1 MTYSLGG
8 GKEVA
13 TDHSL
18 RFSLKESVWFQKGQE
33 VEELLSISLDPD
45 VEIEELEYE
54 VIVRGQLDLTGEY
67 IARQDDS
74 AFSLRDLSPAKSIDY
89 VETREDGVNELV
101 HSFPLEIS
109 IPRNR
114 VKQVEEL
121 YVSIEE
127 FDYELKE
134 NGCLQL
140 LADVSIS
147 GLCEGERIHN
157 EVQEEE
163 VEREPEITVM
173 NEEEVERAPE
183 IAVVNE
189 EEVEREPEITVVN
202 EDKTQVEVE
211 EVTVHTESDGW
222 EDYAFEPFQLEA
234 RKEQELEE
242 EVEDL
247 KEHEEE
253 EREEAKE
260 TTPQFELFGRKNFK
274 KEKEKELQEEVEAA
288 YSQRDENALYLTKLF
303 TKEPEEE
310 FTKLRMY
317 FVQEGDTIESVA
329 ERYETSVQHLHRLNQ
344 TDEVYLTAG
353 QIIYIPVPRVK
364 TK

>member
-8 GKEVA
+8 GKGVA

-45 VEIEELEYE
+45 VEIEELEHE

-67 IARQDDS
+67 IAKKEETE
-74 AFSLRDLSPAKSIDY
+74 FSTSELSPAKSIDY
-89 VETREDGVNELV
+89 VEEREDGIHELV

-114 VKQVEEL
+114 VKVIEEL

-140 LADVSIS
+140 LADISIY
-147 GLCEGERIHN
+147 GLNDIERELDDVEDIESEHVN
-157 EVQEEE
+157 GKREEE
-163 VEREPEITVM
+163 IETVEEEKELEEPEET
-173 NEEEVERAPE
+173 AE
-183 IAVVNE
+183 I
-189 EEVEREPEITVVN
+189 IL
-202 EDKTQVEVE
+202 QS
-211 EVTVHTESDGW
+211 ESNGW
-222 EDYAFEPFQLEA
+222 EDYAFEPFQLEE
-234 RKEQELEE
+234 RKEQEL
-242 EVEDL
+242 V
-247 KEHEEE
+247 EEE
-253 EREEAKE
+253 ELEEHDVEERDKE
-260 TTPQFELFGRKNFK
+260 ETMPQVELFGRTGFQEKETK
-274 KEKEKELQEEVEAA
+274 KEKEDQEEPV

-303 TKEPEEE
+303 TKEAEEE
-310 FTKLRMY
+310 FTKVRMY

-329 ERYETSVQHLHRLNQ
+329 ERYETSVQHLHRMNR
-344 TDEVYLTAG
+344 TDDIYLTAG
-353 QIIYIPVPRVK
+353 QVIYIPVPK
-364 TK
+364 AKSK

>member
-8 GKEVA
+8 GIEVA

-45 VEIEELEYE
+45 VEIEELDHE

-67 IARQDDS
+67 VARQDDS
-74 AFSLRDLSPAKSIDY
+74 AYSLRELSPAKAIDY
-89 VETREDGVNELV
+89 VETRGDGVNELV

-114 VKQVEEL
+114 VKVIEEL

-140 LADVSIS
+140 LADISIT
-147 GLCEGERIHN
+147 GLCDEERT
-157 EVQEEE
+157 EDEEE
-163 VEREPEITVM
+163 EMVYAELEADSAEEDESRPVLH
-173 NEEEVERAPE
+173 EEVP
-183 IAVVNE
+183 VY
-189 EEVEREPEITVVN
+189 
-202 EDKTQVEVE
+202 K
-211 EVTVHTESDGW
+211 ESDGW
-222 EDYAFEPFQLEA
+222 EDYAFEPFQLEE
-234 RKEQELEE
+234 RKEQEIEEEALEE
-242 EVEDL
+242 
-247 KEHEEE
+247 HELV
-253 EREEAKE
+253 EREEEQEK
-260 TTPQFELFGRKNFK
+260 TPQFELFGRKNFK
-274 KEKEKELQEEVEAA
+274 KEKAKKQEEPEEEA

-329 ERYETSVQHLHRLNQ
+329 ERYETTVQSLYRVNQ
-344 TDEVYLTAG
+344 SEDIYLTTG
-353 QIIYIPVPRVK
+353 QIIYIPVSKATVK
-364 TK
+364 

>member
-45 VEIEELEYE
+45 VEIEELDHE

-67 IARQDDS
+67 VARQDDS
-74 AFSLRDLSPAKSIDY
+74 AYSLRDLSPAKSIDY

-114 VKQVEEL
+114 VKVIEEL

-140 LADVSIS
+140 LADISIT
-147 GLCEGERIHN
+147 GLCDEERI
-157 EVQEEE
+157 EDEEE
-163 VEREPEITVM
+163 
-173 NEEEVERAPE
+173 EEETAYAEL
-183 IAVVNE
+183 
-189 EEVEREPEITVVN
+189 EVDSAQ
-202 EDKTQVEVE
+202 EDENRPTPQVEE
-211 EVTVHTESDGW
+211 PAYKESDEW
-222 EDYAFEPFQLEA
+222 EDYAFEPFQLEE
-234 RKEQELEE
+234 RKEQE
-242 EVEDL
+242 V
-247 KEHEEE
+247 EEE
-253 EREEAKE
+253 EIEEHEFVEREEEKE
-260 TTPQFELFGRKNFK
+260 TTPQFELFGRKDFK
-274 KEKEKELQEEVEAA
+274 KEKAKKQEEQEEET

-303 TKEPEEE
+303 TKEPEE

-329 ERYETSVQHLHRLNQ
+329 ERYETSVQNLYRVNQ
-344 TDEVYLTAG
+344 TEDIYLTTG
-353 QIIYIPVPRVK
+353 QIIYIPVSRAK
-364 TK
+364 AK

>member
-1 MTYSLGG
+1 MT
-8 GKEVA
+8 

-45 VEIEELEYE
+45 VEIEELDHE

-67 IARQDDS
+67 VARQDDS
-74 AFSLRDLSPAKSIDY
+74 AYSLRDLSPAKSIDY

-114 VKQVEEL
+114 VKVIEEL

-140 LADVSIS
+140 LADISIT
-147 GLCEGERIHN
+147 GLCDEERI
-157 EVQEEE
+157 EDEEE
-163 VEREPEITVM
+163 ETAYAELEDDAA
-173 NEEEVERAPE
+173 EEYETRPT
-183 IAVVNE
+183 
-189 EEVEREPEITVVN
+189 P
-202 EDKTQVEVE
+202 QVEE
-211 EVTVHTESDGW
+211 PAYKESDEW
-222 EDYAFEPFQLEA
+222 EDYAFEPFQLEE
-234 RKEQELEE
+234 RKEQEVEE
-242 EVEDL
+242 AEIE
-247 KEHEEE
+247 EHEFV
-253 EREEAKE
+253 EREEEKE
-260 TTPQFELFGRKNFK
+260 TTPQFELFGRKDFK
-274 KEKEKELQEEVEAA
+274 KEKEKKKKQEEQEEEA

-329 ERYETSVQHLHRLNQ
+329 DRYETSVQNLYRVNQ
-344 TDEVYLTAG
+344 TEDIYLTAG
-353 QIIYIPVPRVK
+353 QIIYIPVSRAK
-364 TK
+364 AK

>member
-1 MTYSLGG
+1 M
-8 GKEVA
+8 A

-45 VEIEELEYE
+45 VEIEELDHE

-67 IARQDDS
+67 VARQDDS
-74 AFSLRDLSPAKSIDY
+74 AYSLRDLSPAKSIDY

-114 VKQVEEL
+114 VKVIEEL

-140 LADVSIS
+140 LADISIT
-147 GLCEGERIHN
+147 GLCDEERI
-157 EVQEEE
+157 EDEEE
-163 VEREPEITVM
+163 
-173 NEEEVERAPE
+173 EEETAYAEL
-183 IAVVNE
+183 
-189 EEVEREPEITVVN
+189 EVDSAQ
-202 EDKTQVEVE
+202 EDENRPTPQVEE
-211 EVTVHTESDGW
+211 PAYKESDEW
-222 EDYAFEPFQLEA
+222 EDYAFEPFQLEE
-234 RKEQELEE
+234 RKEQE
-242 EVEDL
+242 V
-247 KEHEEE
+247 EEE
-253 EREEAKE
+253 EIEEHEFVEREEEKE
-260 TTPQFELFGRKNFK
+260 TTPQFELFGRKDFK
-274 KEKEKELQEEVEAA
+274 KEKAKKLEEQEEET

-329 ERYETSVQHLHRLNQ
+329 ERYETSVQNLYRVNQ
-344 TDEVYLTAG
+344 TEDIYLTTG
-353 QIIYIPVPRVK
+353 QIIYIPVSRAK
-364 TK
+364 AK

>member
-45 VEIEELEYE
+45 VEIEELDHE

-67 IARQDDS
+67 VARQDDS
-74 AFSLRDLSPAKSIDY
+74 AYSLRDLSPAKSIDY

-114 VKQVEEL
+114 VKVIEEL

-140 LADVSIS
+140 LADISIT
-147 GLCEGERIHN
+147 GLCDEERI
-157 EVQEEE
+157 EDEEE
-163 VEREPEITVM
+163 
-173 NEEEVERAPE
+173 EEETAYAEL
-183 IAVVNE
+183 
-189 EEVEREPEITVVN
+189 EVDSAQ
-202 EDKTQVEVE
+202 EDENRPTPQVEE
-211 EVTVHTESDGW
+211 PAYKESDEW
-222 EDYAFEPFQLEA
+222 EDYAFEPFQLEE
-234 RKEQELEE
+234 RKEQE
-242 EVEDL
+242 V
-247 KEHEEE
+247 EEE
-253 EREEAKE
+253 EIEEHEFVEREEEKE
-260 TTPQFELFGRKNFK
+260 TTPQFELFGRKDFK
-274 KEKEKELQEEVEAA
+274 KEQAKKQEVQEEET

-329 ERYETSVQHLHRLNQ
+329 ERYETSVQNLYRVNQ
-344 TDEVYLTAG
+344 TEDIYLTTG
-353 QIIYIPVPRVK
+353 QIIYIPVSRAK
-364 TK
+364 AK

>member
-8 GKEVA
+8 GKEVT

-45 VEIEELEYE
+45 VEIEELDHE

-67 IARQDDS
+67 VARQDDS
-74 AFSLRDLSPAKSIDY
+74 VYSLRELSPAKSIDY

-114 VKQVEEL
+114 VKVIEEL

-140 LADVSIS
+140 LADISIT
-147 GLCEGERIHN
+147 GLCDEERI
-157 EVQEEE
+157 EEE
-163 VEREPEITVM
+163 A
-173 NEEEVERAPE
+173 EEE
-183 IAVVNE
+183 E
-189 EEVEREPEITVVN
+189 EETAYAELKDEPAK
-202 EDKTQVEVE
+202 EDENRPAPHVE
-211 EVTVHTESDGW
+211 EPAYKESDEW
-222 EDYAFEPFQLEA
+222 EDYAFEPFQLEE
-234 RKEQELEE
+234 RKEQEQEQELEE
-242 EVEDL
+242 EEVE
-247 KEHEEE
+247 EHEFVERVEE
-253 EREEAKE
+253 QE
-260 TTPQFELFGRKNFK
+260 TTPQFELFGRKDFK
-274 KEKEKELQEEVEAA
+274 KEKVKKQEEQEEA
-288 YSQRDENALYLTKLF
+288 YSQRDENALYLTKIF

-329 ERYETSVQHLHRLNQ
+329 ERYETSVQNLYRVNQ
-344 TDEVYLTAG
+344 TEDIYLTAG
-353 QIIYIPVPRVK
+353 QIIYIPVSRAK
-364 TK
+364 AK

>member
-45 VEIEELEYE
+45 VEIEELDHE

-67 IARQDDS
+67 VARQDDS
-74 AFSLRDLSPAKSIDY
+74 AYSLRDLSPAKSIDY

-114 VKQVEEL
+114 VKVIEEL

-140 LADVSIS
+140 LADISIT
-147 GLCEGERIHN
+147 GLCDEERI
-157 EVQEEE
+157 EDEEE
-163 VEREPEITVM
+163 ETAYAEL
-173 NEEEVERAPE
+173 
-183 IAVVNE
+183 
-189 EEVEREPEITVVN
+189 
-202 EDKTQVEVE
+202 EDDAAQEYETRPTPQVEE
-211 EVTVHTESDGW
+211 PAYKESDEW
-222 EDYAFEPFQLEA
+222 EDYAFEPFQLEE
-234 RKEQELEE
+234 RKEQE
-242 EVEDL
+242 V
-247 KEHEEE
+247 EEE
-253 EREEAKE
+253 EIEEHEFVEREEEKE
-260 TTPQFELFGRKNFK
+260 TTPQFELFGRKDFK
-274 KEKEKELQEEVEAA
+274 KEKDKKKKQEEQEEEA

-329 ERYETSVQHLHRLNQ
+329 DRYETSVQNLYRVNQ
-344 TDEVYLTAG
+344 TEDIYLTVG
-353 QIIYIPVPRVK
+353 QIIYIPVSRAK
-364 TK
+364 AK

>member
-45 VEIEELEYE
+45 VEIEELDHE

-67 IARQDDS
+67 VARQDDS
-74 AFSLRDLSPAKSIDY
+74 AYSLRDLSPAKSIDY

-114 VKQVEEL
+114 VKVIEEL

-140 LADVSIS
+140 LADISIT
-147 GLCEGERIHN
+147 GLCDEERI
-157 EVQEEE
+157 EDEEE
-163 VEREPEITVM
+163 
-173 NEEEVERAPE
+173 EEEKETAYAE
-183 IAVVNE
+183 L
-189 EEVEREPEITVVN
+189 EVDSAQ
-202 EDKTQVEVE
+202 EDENRPTPQVEE
-211 EVTVHTESDGW
+211 PAYKESDEW
-222 EDYAFEPFQLEA
+222 EDYAFEPFQLEE
-234 RKEQELEE
+234 RKEQE
-242 EVEDL
+242 V
-247 KEHEEE
+247 EEE
-253 EREEAKE
+253 EIEEHEFVEREEEKE
-260 TTPQFELFGRKNFK
+260 TTPQFELFGRKDFK
-274 KEKEKELQEEVEAA
+274 KEKAKKQEEQEET

-329 ERYETSVQHLHRLNQ
+329 ERYETSVQNLYRVNQ
-344 TDEVYLTAG
+344 TEDIYLTTG
-353 QIIYIPVPRVK
+353 QIIYIPVSRAK
-364 TK
+364 AK

>member
-18 RFSLKESVWFQKGQE
+18 RFSLKESVWFQKDRKSKNFCQF
-33 VEELLSISLDPD
+33 LLDPD
-45 VEIEELEYE
+45 VEIEELDHE

-67 IARQDDS
+67 VARQDDS
-74 AFSLRDLSPAKSIDY
+74 AYSLRDLSPAKSIDY

-114 VKQVEEL
+114 VKVIEEL

-140 LADVSIS
+140 LADISIT
-147 GLCEGERIHN
+147 GLCDEERI
-157 EVQEEE
+157 EDEEE
-163 VEREPEITVM
+163 EKETAYAEL
-173 NEEEVERAPE
+173 EVDSAQ
-183 IAVVNE
+183 
-189 EEVEREPEITVVN
+189 
-202 EDKTQVEVE
+202 EDENRPTPQVEE
-211 EVTVHTESDGW
+211 PAYKESDEW
-222 EDYAFEPFQLEA
+222 EDYAFEPFQLEE
-234 RKEQELEE
+234 RKEQE
-242 EVEDL
+242 V
-247 KEHEEE
+247 EEE
-253 EREEAKE
+253 EIEEHEFVEREEEKE
-260 TTPQFELFGRKNFK
+260 TTPQFELFGRKDFK
-274 KEKEKELQEEVEAA
+274 KEKRKQEEQEEET

-329 ERYETSVQHLHRLNQ
+329 ERYETSVQNLYRVNQ
-344 TDEVYLTAG
+344 TEDIYLTTG
-353 QIIYIPVPRVK
+353 QIIYIPVSRVK
-364 TK
+364 

>member
-45 VEIEELEYE
+45 VEIEELDHE

-67 IARQDDS
+67 VARQDDS
-74 AFSLRDLSPAKSIDY
+74 AYSLRELSPAKAIDY
-89 VETREDGVNELV
+89 VETRGDGVNELV

-114 VKQVEEL
+114 VKVIEEL

-140 LADVSIS
+140 LADISIT
-147 GLCEGERIHN
+147 GLCDEERT
-157 EVQEEE
+157 EDEEE
-163 VEREPEITVM
+163 ETVHA
-173 NEEEVERAPE
+173 ELEADSAEEDESRPVLHEEVP
-183 IAVVNE
+183 VY
-189 EEVEREPEITVVN
+189 
-202 EDKTQVEVE
+202 K
-211 EVTVHTESDGW
+211 ESDGW
-222 EDYAFEPFQLEA
+222 EDYAFEPFQLEE
-234 RKEQELEE
+234 RKEQEIEEEALEE
-242 EVEDL
+242 
-247 KEHEEE
+247 HELV
-253 EREEAKE
+253 EREEEQEK
-260 TTPQFELFGRKNFK
+260 TPQFELFGRKNFK
-274 KEKEKELQEEVEAA
+274 KEKAKKQEEPEEEA

-329 ERYETSVQHLHRLNQ
+329 ERYETTVQSLYRVNQ
-344 TDEVYLTAG
+344 SEDIYLTTG
-353 QIIYIPVPRVK
+353 QIIYIPVSKATVK
-364 TK
+364 

>member
-13 TDHSL
+13 ADHSL

-33 VEELLSISLDPD
+33 VDELLSISLDPD
-45 VEIEELEYE
+45 VEIEELDHE

-67 IARQDDS
+67 VARQDDS
-74 AFSLRDLSPAKSIDY
+74 AYSLRELSPAKSIDY

-114 VKQVEEL
+114 VKVIEEL

-140 LADVSIS
+140 LADISIT
-147 GLCEGERIHN
+147 GLCDEERI
-157 EVQEEE
+157 EDEEEETAYAELEDDSVQEDEHRP
-163 VEREPEITVM
+163 VPH
-173 NEEEVERAPE
+173 
-183 IAVVNE
+183 
-189 EEVEREPEITVVN
+189 
-202 EDKTQVEVE
+202 VE
-211 EVTVHTESDGW
+211 EPAYKESDEW
-222 EDYAFEPFQLEA
+222 EDYAFEPFQLEE
-234 RKEQELEE
+234 RKEQELE
-242 EVEDL
+242 VE
-247 KEHEEE
+247 KIEEHEIV
-253 EREEAKE
+253 EREEEQE
-260 TTPQFELFGRKNFK
+260 TTPQFELFGRKDFK
-274 KEKEKELQEEVEAA
+274 KEKAKKQEEQEEE
-288 YSQRDENALYLTKLF
+288 YSQRDENALYLTKIF

-317 FVQEGDTIESVA
+317 FVQEGDTIESIA
-329 ERYETSVQHLHRLNQ
+329 ERYETSVQNLYRVNQ
-344 TDEVYLTAG
+344 TEDIFLNTG
-353 QIIYIPVPRVK
+353 QIIYIPVSKVK
-364 TK
+364 AK

>member
-1 MTYSLGG
+1 VT
-8 GKEVA
+8 

-45 VEIEELEYE
+45 VEIEELDHE

-67 IARQDDS
+67 VARQDDS
-74 AFSLRDLSPAKSIDY
+74 AYSLRDLSPAKSIDY

-114 VKQVEEL
+114 VKVIEEL

-140 LADVSIS
+140 LADISIT
-147 GLCEGERIHN
+147 GLCDEERI
-157 EVQEEE
+157 EDEEE
-163 VEREPEITVM
+163 EMAYSEL
-173 NEEEVERAPE
+173 
-183 IAVVNE
+183 
-189 EEVEREPEITVVN
+189 
-202 EDKTQVEVE
+202 EDDSAQEYETRPTPQVEE
-211 EVTVHTESDGW
+211 PAYKESDEW
-222 EDYAFEPFQLEA
+222 EDYAFEPFQLEE
-234 RKEQELEE
+234 RKEQE
-242 EVEDL
+242 V
-247 KEHEEE
+247 EEE
-253 EREEAKE
+253 EIEEHEFGEREEEKE
-260 TTPQFELFGRKNFK
+260 TTPQFELFGRKDFK
-274 KEKEKELQEEVEAA
+274 KEKAKKQEEQEEET

-329 ERYETSVQHLHRLNQ
+329 DRYETSVQNLHRVNQ
-344 TDEVYLTAG
+344 TEDIYLTAG
-353 QIIYIPVPRVK
+353 QIIYIPVSRAK
-364 TK
+364 AK

>member
-45 VEIEELEYE
+45 VEIEELDHE

-67 IARQDDS
+67 VARQDDS
-74 AFSLRDLSPAKSIDY
+74 AYSLRELSPAKAIDY

-114 VKQVEEL
+114 VKVIEEL

-140 LADVSIS
+140 LADISIT
-147 GLCEGERIHN
+147 GLCDEERT
-157 EVQEEE
+157 EDEEE
-163 VEREPEITVM
+163 ETVYAELEADSAEEDERRPAPH
-173 NEEEVERAPE
+173 EEVPAY
-183 IAVVNE
+183 
-189 EEVEREPEITVVN
+189 
-202 EDKTQVEVE
+202 K
-211 EVTVHTESDGW
+211 ESDGW
-222 EDYAFEPFQLEA
+222 EDYAFEPFQLEE
-234 RKEQELEE
+234 RKEQEI
-242 EVEDL
+242 
-247 KEHEEE
+247 EEE
-253 EREEAKE
+253 ELEEHELVEREEEQEK
-260 TTPQFELFGRKNFK
+260 TPQFELFGRKNFK
-274 KEKEKELQEEVEAA
+274 KEKAKKQEEPEEEA

-329 ERYETSVQHLHRLNQ
+329 ERYETTVQSLYRVNQ
-344 TDEVYLTAG
+344 SEDIYLTTG
-353 QIIYIPVPRVK
+353 QIIYIPVSKATVK
-364 TK
+364 

>member
-13 TDHSL
+13 ADHSL

-33 VEELLSISLDPD
+33 VDELLSISLDPD
-45 VEIEELEYE
+45 VEIEELDHE

-67 IARQDDS
+67 VARQDDS
-74 AFSLRDLSPAKSIDY
+74 AYSLRELSPAKSIDY

-114 VKQVEEL
+114 VKVIEEL

-140 LADVSIS
+140 LADISIT
-147 GLCEGERIHN
+147 GLCDEERS
-157 EVQEEE
+157 EDEEE
-163 VEREPEITVM
+163 TVYADL
-173 NEEEVERAPE
+173 EEDSAQEDENRLAPH
-183 IAVVNE
+183 
-189 EEVEREPEITVVN
+189 
-202 EDKTQVEVE
+202 VE
-211 EVTVHTESDGW
+211 EPTYKESDEW
-222 EDYAFEPFQLEA
+222 EDYAFEPFQLEE

-242 EVEDL
+242 EKIE
-247 KEHEEE
+247 EHEFV
-253 EREEAKE
+253 EREEEQE
-260 TTPQFELFGRKNFK
+260 TTPQFELFGRKDFK
-274 KEKEKELQEEVEAA
+274 KEKAKKQEEQEEE

-317 FVQEGDTIESVA
+317 FVQEGDTIESIA
-329 ERYETSVQHLHRLNQ
+329 DRYETSVQNLYRVNQ
-344 TDEVYLTAG
+344 TEDIFLNTG
-353 QIIYIPVPRVK
+353 QIIYIPVSRVK
-364 TK
+364 AK

>member
-45 VEIEELEYE
+45 VEIEELDHE

-67 IARQDDS
+67 VARQDDS
-74 AFSLRDLSPAKSIDY
+74 AYSLRDLSPAKSIDY

-114 VKQVEEL
+114 VKVIEEL

-140 LADVSIS
+140 LADISIT
-147 GLCEGERIHN
+147 GLCDEERIEEEEEETAYAEL
-157 EVQEEE
+157 EVDSAQEEE
-163 VEREPEITVM
+163 NRPT
-173 NEEEVERAPE
+173 PH
-183 IAVVNE
+183 
-189 EEVEREPEITVVN
+189 
-202 EDKTQVEVE
+202 VE
-211 EVTVHTESDGW
+211 EPAYKESDEW
-222 EDYAFEPFQLEA
+222 EDYAFEPFQLEE
-234 RKEQELEE
+234 RKEQE
-242 EVEDL
+242 V
-247 KEHEEE
+247 EEE
-253 EREEAKE
+253 EIEEHEFVEREEDIE
-260 TTPQFELFGRKNFK
+260 TTPQFELFGRKDFK
-274 KEKEKELQEEVEAA
+274 KEHAKKQEEQEEET

-329 ERYETSVQHLHRLNQ
+329 ERYETSVQNLYRVNQ
-344 TDEVYLTAG
+344 TEDIHLTTG
-353 QIIYIPVPRVK
+353 QIIYIPVSRAK
-364 TK
+364 AK

>member
-13 TDHSL
+13 ADHSL

-45 VEIEELEYE
+45 VEIEELDHE
-54 VIVRGQLDLTGEY
+54 VILRGQLDLTGEY
-67 IARQDDS
+67 VARKDDS
-74 AFSLRDLSPAKSIDY
+74 TYSLRELSPAKSIDY

-114 VKQVEEL
+114 VKVIEEL

-140 LADVSIS
+140 LADISIT
-147 GLCEGERIHN
+147 GLCDEERGE
-157 EVQEEE
+157 
-163 VEREPEITVM
+163 
-173 NEEEVERAPE
+173 
-183 IAVVNE
+183 
-189 EEVEREPEITVVN
+189 
-202 EDKTQVEVE
+202 DEVE
-211 EVTVHTESDGW
+211 EEETVYAELEEDSAQEDENRPAPHVEEPAYKESDEW
-222 EDYAFEPFQLEA
+222 EDYAFEPFQLEE

-242 EVEDL
+242 EKIE
-247 KEHEEE
+247 EHEFV
-253 EREEAKE
+253 EREEEQE
-260 TTPQFELFGRKNFK
+260 TTPQFELFGRKDFK
-274 KEKEKELQEEVEAA
+274 KEKAKKQEEQEEE

-317 FVQEGDTIESVA
+317 FVQEGDTIESIA
-329 ERYETSVQHLHRLNQ
+329 DRYETSVQNLYRVNQ
-344 TDEVYLTAG
+344 TEDIFLNTG
-353 QIIYIPVPRVK
+353 QIIYIPVSRVK

>member
-8 GKEVA
+8 GKEVT

-45 VEIEELEYE
+45 VEIEELDHE

-67 IARQDDS
+67 VARQDDS
-74 AFSLRDLSPAKSIDY
+74 AYSLRDLSPAKSIDY

-114 VKQVEEL
+114 VKVIEEL

-140 LADVSIS
+140 LADISIT
-147 GLCEGERIHN
+147 GLCDEERI
-157 EVQEEE
+157 EDEEE
-163 VEREPEITVM
+163 EMAYAEL
-173 NEEEVERAPE
+173 
-183 IAVVNE
+183 
-189 EEVEREPEITVVN
+189 
-202 EDKTQVEVE
+202 EDDSAQEYETRPTPQVEE
-211 EVTVHTESDGW
+211 PAYKESDEW
-222 EDYAFEPFQLEA
+222 EDYAFEPFQLEE
-234 RKEQELEE
+234 RKEQE
-242 EVEDL
+242 V
-247 KEHEEE
+247 EEE
-253 EREEAKE
+253 EIEEHEFGEREEEKE
-260 TTPQFELFGRKNFK
+260 TTPQFELFGRKDFK
-274 KEKEKELQEEVEAA
+274 KEKAKKQEEQEEET

-329 ERYETSVQHLHRLNQ
+329 DRYETSVQNLHRVNQ
-344 TDEVYLTAG
+344 TEDIYLTAG
-353 QIIYIPVPRVK
+353 QIIYIPVSRAK
-364 TK
+364 AK

>member
-45 VEIEELEYE
+45 VEIEELDHE

-67 IARQDDS
+67 VARQDDS
-74 AFSLRDLSPAKSIDY
+74 AYSLRELSPAKAIDY
-89 VETREDGVNELV
+89 VETRADGVNELV

-114 VKQVEEL
+114 VKVIEEL

-140 LADVSIS
+140 LADISIT
-147 GLCEGERIHN
+147 GLCDEERT
-157 EVQEEE
+157 EDEEE
-163 VEREPEITVM
+163 ETVCA
-173 NEEEVERAPE
+173 ELEADSAEEDESRPALHEEVP
-183 IAVVNE
+183 VY
-189 EEVEREPEITVVN
+189 
-202 EDKTQVEVE
+202 K
-211 EVTVHTESDGW
+211 ESDGW
-222 EDYAFEPFQLEA
+222 EDYAFEPFQVEE
-234 RKEQELEE
+234 RKEQEIEEEALEE
-242 EVEDL
+242 
-247 KEHEEE
+247 HELV
-253 EREEAKE
+253 EREEEQEK
-260 TTPQFELFGRKNFK
+260 TPQFELFGRKNFK
-274 KEKEKELQEEVEAA
+274 KEKAKKQEEPEEEA

-310 FTKLRMY
+310 FTKVRMY

-329 ERYETSVQHLHRLNQ
+329 ERYETTVQSLYRVNQ
-344 TDEVYLTAG
+344 SEDIYLTTG
-353 QIIYIPVPRVK
+353 QIIYIPVSKATVK
-364 TK
+364 

>member
-1 MTYSLGG
+1 M
-8 GKEVA
+8 A

-45 VEIEELEYE
+45 VEIEELDHE

-67 IARQDDS
+67 VARQDDS
-74 AFSLRDLSPAKSIDY
+74 AYSLRDLSPAKSIDY

-114 VKQVEEL
+114 VKVIEEL

-140 LADVSIS
+140 LADISIT
-147 GLCEGERIHN
+147 GLCDEERI
-157 EVQEEE
+157 EDEEE
-163 VEREPEITVM
+163 ETAYAEL
-173 NEEEVERAPE
+173 EVDSAQ
-183 IAVVNE
+183 
-189 EEVEREPEITVVN
+189 
-202 EDKTQVEVE
+202 EDENRPTPQVEE
-211 EVTVHTESDGW
+211 PAYKESDEW
-222 EDYAFEPFQLEA
+222 EDYAFEPFQLEE
-234 RKEQELEE
+234 RKEQE
-242 EVEDL
+242 V
-247 KEHEEE
+247 EEE
-253 EREEAKE
+253 EIEEHEFVEREEEKE
-260 TTPQFELFGRKNFK
+260 TTPQFELFGRKDFK
-274 KEKEKELQEEVEAA
+274 KEKAKKQEEQEEET

-329 ERYETSVQHLHRLNQ
+329 ERYETSVQNLYRVNQ
-344 TDEVYLTAG
+344 TEDIYLTTG
-353 QIIYIPVPRVK
+353 QIIYIPVSRAK
-364 TK
+364 AK

>member
-45 VEIEELEYE
+45 VEIEELDHE

-67 IARQDDS
+67 VARQDDS
-74 AFSLRDLSPAKSIDY
+74 AYSLRDLSPAKSIDY

-114 VKQVEEL
+114 VKVIEEL

-140 LADVSIS
+140 LADISIT
-147 GLCEGERIHN
+147 GLCDEERI
-157 EVQEEE
+157 EDEEQEEE
-163 VEREPEITVM
+163 TAYTELEVDSAQ
-173 NEEEVERAPE
+173 EEENRPT
-183 IAVVNE
+183 
-189 EEVEREPEITVVN
+189 PH
-202 EDKTQVEVE
+202 VE
-211 EVTVHTESDGW
+211 EPAYKESDEW
-222 EDYAFEPFQLEA
+222 EDYAFEPFQLEE
-234 RKEQELEE
+234 RKEQE
-242 EVEDL
+242 V
-247 KEHEEE
+247 EEE
-253 EREEAKE
+253 EIEEHEFVEREEEKE
-260 TTPQFELFGRKNFK
+260 STPQFELFGRKDFK
-274 KEKEKELQEEVEAA
+274 KEKAKKQEEQEEET
-288 YSQRDENALYLTKLF
+288 YSQRDENALYLTKIF

-329 ERYETSVQHLHRLNQ
+329 DRYETSVQNLYRVNQ
-344 TDEVYLTAG
+344 TEDIYLTAG
-353 QIIYIPVPRVK
+353 QIIYIPVSRAK
-364 TK
+364 AK

>member
-13 TDHSL
+13 IDHSL

-45 VEIEELEYE
+45 VEIEELDHE

-67 IARQDDS
+67 VARQDDS
-74 AFSLRDLSPAKSIDY
+74 AYSLRELSPAKSIDY

-114 VKQVEEL
+114 VKVIEEL

-140 LADVSIS
+140 LADISIT
-147 GLCEGERIHN
+147 GLCDEERI
-157 EVQEEE
+157 EDEEE
-163 VEREPEITVM
+163 ETAYAEL
-173 NEEEVERAPE
+173 EVDSAQ
-183 IAVVNE
+183 
-189 EEVEREPEITVVN
+189 
-202 EDKTQVEVE
+202 EDENRPTPHVE
-211 EVTVHTESDGW
+211 EPAYKESDEW
-222 EDYAFEPFQLEA
+222 EDYAFEPFQLEE
-234 RKEQELEE
+234 RKEQE
-242 EVEDL
+242 V
-247 KEHEEE
+247 EEE
-253 EREEAKE
+253 ELEEHEFAGRKEEQE
-260 TTPQFELFGRKNFK
+260 TTPQFELFGRKDFK
-274 KEKEKELQEEVEAA
+274 KEKAKKQEEQEEAA
-288 YSQRDENALYLTKLF
+288 YSQRDENALYLTKIF

-329 ERYETSVQHLHRLNQ
+329 ERYETSIQNLYRVNQ
-344 TDEVYLTAG
+344 TEDIYLTTG
-353 QIIYIPVPRVK
+353 QIIYIPVSK
-364 TK
+364 AKAK

>member
-8 GKEVA
+8 GKEVT

-18 RFSLKESVWFQKGQE
+18 RFSLKESVWFQSGQE

-45 VEIEELEYE
+45 VEIEELDYE

-67 IARQDDS
+67 VARQDDS
-74 AFSLRDLSPAKSIDY
+74 EFSLRELSPAKAIDY

-114 VKQVEEL
+114 VKQIEEL

-140 LADVSIS
+140 LADISIS
-147 GLCEGERIHN
+147 GLCDEERVPD
-157 EVQEEE
+157 EMEE
-163 VEREPEITVM
+163 VEIEYAEVKREQEIKAVD
-173 NEEEVERAPE
+173 EEKTSVEA
-183 IAVVNE
+183 
-189 EEVEREPEITVVN
+189 
-202 EDKTQVEVE
+202 E
-211 EVTVHTESDGW
+211 EVTLHTESNGW
-222 EDYAFEPFQLEA
+222 EDYAFEPFQLEE
-234 RKEQELEE
+234 RKEQGLEE
-242 EVEDL
+242 EVEQ
-247 KEHEEE
+247 E
-253 EREEAKE
+253 EREKE
-260 TTPQFELFGRKNFK
+260 QEVTPQFELFGRKGFK
-274 KEKEKELQEEVEAA
+274 KEKVEKVKEEQEESL

-303 TKEPEEE
+303 TKEPQEE

-329 ERYETSVQHLHRLNQ
+329 ERYETSVQHLHRINQ
-344 TDEVYLTAG
+344 TDDIYLTAG
-353 QIIYIPVPRVK
+353 QVIYIPVSKAKVK
-364 TK
+364 

>member
-1 MTYSLGG
+1 M
-8 GKEVA
+8 A

-45 VEIEELEYE
+45 VEIEELDHE

-67 IARQDDS
+67 VARQDDS
-74 AFSLRDLSPAKSIDY
+74 AYSLRDLSPAKSIDY

-114 VKQVEEL
+114 VKVIEEL

-140 LADVSIS
+140 LADISIT
-147 GLCEGERIHN
+147 GLCDEERI
-157 EVQEEE
+157 EDEEE
-163 VEREPEITVM
+163 ERETAYAEL
-173 NEEEVERAPE
+173 EVDSAQ
-183 IAVVNE
+183 
-189 EEVEREPEITVVN
+189 
-202 EDKTQVEVE
+202 EDENRPTPQVEE
-211 EVTVHTESDGW
+211 PAYKESDEW
-222 EDYAFEPFQLEA
+222 EDYAFEPFQLEE
-234 RKEQELEE
+234 RKEQE
-242 EVEDL
+242 V
-247 KEHEEE
+247 EEE
-253 EREEAKE
+253 EIEEHEFVEREEEKE
-260 TTPQFELFGRKNFK
+260 TTPQFELFGRKDFK
-274 KEKEKELQEEVEAA
+274 KEKAKKQEEQEEET

-329 ERYETSVQHLHRLNQ
+329 ERYETSVQNLYRVNQ
-344 TDEVYLTAG
+344 TEDIYLTTG
-353 QIIYIPVPRVK
+353 QIIYIPVSRAK
-364 TK
+364 AK

>member
-45 VEIEELEYE
+45 VEIEELDHE

-67 IARQDDS
+67 VARQDDS
-74 AFSLRDLSPAKSIDY
+74 AYSLRDLSPAKSIDY

-114 VKQVEEL
+114 VKVIEEL

-140 LADVSIS
+140 LADISIT
-147 GLCEGERIHN
+147 GLCDEERI
-157 EVQEEE
+157 EDEEE
-163 VEREPEITVM
+163 ETAYAELEDDAA
-173 NEEEVERAPE
+173 EEYETRPT
-183 IAVVNE
+183 
-189 EEVEREPEITVVN
+189 P
-202 EDKTQVEVE
+202 QVEE
-211 EVTVHTESDGW
+211 PAYKESDEW
-222 EDYAFEPFQLEA
+222 EDYAFEPFQLEE
-234 RKEQELEE
+234 RKEQEVEE
-242 EVEDL
+242 AEIE
-247 KEHEEE
+247 EHEFV
-253 EREEAKE
+253 EREEEKE
-260 TTPQFELFGRKNFK
+260 TTPQFELFGRKDFK
-274 KEKEKELQEEVEAA
+274 KEKEKKKKQEEQEEEA

-329 ERYETSVQHLHRLNQ
+329 DRYETSVQNLYRVNQ
-344 TDEVYLTAG
+344 TEDIYLTAG
-353 QIIYIPVPRVK
+353 QIIYIPVSRAK
-364 TK
+364 AK

>member
-45 VEIEELEYE
+45 VEIEELDHE

-67 IARQDDS
+67 VARQDDS
-74 AFSLRDLSPAKSIDY
+74 AYSLRDLSPAKSIDY

-114 VKQVEEL
+114 VKVIEEL

-140 LADVSIS
+140 LADISIT
-147 GLCEGERIHN
+147 GLCDEERIEDEEGETAYA
-157 EVQEEE
+157 ELEADSAQEDEN
-163 VEREPEITVM
+163 RPAM
-173 NEEEVERAPE
+173 H
-183 IAVVNE
+183 
-189 EEVEREPEITVVN
+189 
-202 EDKTQVEVE
+202 VE
-211 EVTVHTESDGW
+211 EPIYKESDEW
-222 EDYAFEPFQLEA
+222 EDYAFEPFQLEE
-234 RKEQELEE
+234 RKEQE
-242 EVEDL
+242 V
-247 KEHEEE
+247 EEE
-253 EREEAKE
+253 EIEEHEFVEREEEKE
-260 TTPQFELFGRKNFK
+260 STPQFELFGRKDFK
-274 KEKEKELQEEVEAA
+274 KEKAKKQEEQEEET
-288 YSQRDENALYLTKLF
+288 YSQRDENALYLTKIF

-329 ERYETSVQHLHRLNQ
+329 DRYETSVQNLYRVNQ
-344 TDEVYLTAG
+344 TEDIYLTAG
-353 QIIYIPVPRVK
+353 QIIYIPVSRAK
-364 TK
+364 AK

>member
-45 VEIEELEYE
+45 VEIEELDHE

-67 IARQDDS
+67 VARQDDS
-74 AFSLRDLSPAKSIDY
+74 AYSLRELSPAKAIDY

-114 VKQVEEL
+114 VKVIEEL

-134 NGCLQL
+134 HGCLQL
-140 LADVSIS
+140 LADISIS
-147 GLCEGERIHN
+147 GLCDEER
-157 EVQEEE
+157 EEYEEEEPVYAEMEE
-163 VEREPEITVM
+163 VEAEETSVIEDENRPAQL
-173 NEEEVERAPE
+173 EEVSAY
-183 IAVVNE
+183 
-189 EEVEREPEITVVN
+189 
-202 EDKTQVEVE
+202 K
-211 EVTVHTESDGW
+211 ESDGW
-222 EDYAFEPFQLEA
+222 EDYAFEPFQLEE
-234 RKEQELEE
+234 RKEQEIEEE
-242 EVEDL
+242 EVE
-247 KEHEEE
+247 EFENV
-253 EREEAKE
+253 EREEEQEKA
-260 TTPQFELFGRKNFK
+260 PQFELFGRKDFK
-274 KEKEKELQEEVEAA
+274 KEKAKKQEAQEEEA
-288 YSQRDENALYLTKLF
+288 YSQRDENALYLTKIF

-329 ERYETSVQHLHRLNQ
+329 ERYETSVQNLYRVNQ
-344 TDEVYLTAG
+344 TEDIYLTTG
-353 QIIYIPVPRVK
+353 QIIYIPVSKAKVK
-364 TK
+364 

>member
-45 VEIEELEYE
+45 VEIEELDHE

-67 IARQDDS
+67 VARQDDS
-74 AFSLRDLSPAKSIDY
+74 AYSLRELSPAKAIDY
-89 VETREDGVNELV
+89 VETRADGVNELV

-114 VKQVEEL
+114 VKVIEEL

-140 LADVSIS
+140 LADISIT
-147 GLCEGERIHN
+147 GLCDEERT
-157 EVQEEE
+157 EEE
-163 VEREPEITVM
+163 
-173 NEEEVERAPE
+173 EEE
-183 IAVVNE
+183 E
-189 EEVEREPEITVVN
+189 EETAYAKL
-202 EDKTQVEVE
+202 EDVSAEEDEDRPAPHE
-211 EVTVHTESDGW
+211 EVPAYKESDGW
-222 EDYAFEPFQLEA
+222 EDYAFEPFQLEE
-234 RKEQELEE
+234 RKEQEMEEMEEE
-242 EVEDL
+242 EVAEY
-247 KEHEEE
+247 EVVQREEE
-253 EREEAKE
+253 QE
-260 TTPQFELFGRKNFK
+260 TTPQFELFGRKDFK
-274 KEKEKELQEEVEAA
+274 KEKAKKQEEQEEEA

-329 ERYETSVQHLHRLNQ
+329 DRYETSVQNLYRVNQ
-344 TDEVYLTAG
+344 SEDIYLTTG
-353 QIIYIPVPRVK
+353 QIIYIPVSKAKVK
-364 TK
+364 

>member
-1 MTYSLGG
+1 M
-8 GKEVA
+8 A
-13 TDHSL
+13 ADHSL

-45 VEIEELEYE
+45 VEIEELDHE

-67 IARQDDS
+67 VARKDDS
-74 AFSLRDLSPAKSIDY
+74 TYSLRELSPAKSIDY

-114 VKQVEEL
+114 VKVIEEL

-140 LADVSIS
+140 LADISIT
-147 GLCEGERIHN
+147 GLCDEERGE
-157 EVQEEE
+157 
-163 VEREPEITVM
+163 
-173 NEEEVERAPE
+173 
-183 IAVVNE
+183 
-189 EEVEREPEITVVN
+189 
-202 EDKTQVEVE
+202 DEVE
-211 EVTVHTESDGW
+211 EEETVYAELEEDSAQEDENRPAPHVEEPAYKESDEW
-222 EDYAFEPFQLEA
+222 EDYAFEPFQLEE

-242 EVEDL
+242 EKIE
-247 KEHEEE
+247 EHEFV
-253 EREEAKE
+253 EREEEQE
-260 TTPQFELFGRKNFK
+260 TTPQFELFGRKDFK
-274 KEKEKELQEEVEAA
+274 KEKAKKQEEQEEE

-317 FVQEGDTIESVA
+317 FVQEGDTIESIA
-329 ERYETSVQHLHRLNQ
+329 DRYETSVQNLYRVNQ
-344 TDEVYLTAG
+344 TEDIFLNTG
-353 QIIYIPVPRVK
+353 QIIYIPVSRVK

>member
-45 VEIEELEYE
+45 VEIEELDHE

-67 IARQDDS
+67 VARQDDS
-74 AFSLRDLSPAKSIDY
+74 AYSLRELSPAKAIDY
-89 VETREDGVNELV
+89 VETRADGVNELV

-114 VKQVEEL
+114 VKVIEEL

-140 LADVSIS
+140 LADISIT
-147 GLCEGERIHN
+147 GLCDEERT
-157 EVQEEE
+157 EDEEE
-163 VEREPEITVM
+163 ETAYAELEDVSAEEDENRPAPH
-173 NEEEVERAPE
+173 EEVPAY
-183 IAVVNE
+183 
-189 EEVEREPEITVVN
+189 
-202 EDKTQVEVE
+202 K
-211 EVTVHTESDGW
+211 ESDGW
-222 EDYAFEPFQLEA
+222 EDYAFEPFQLEE
-234 RKEQELEE
+234 RKEQEMEEMEEE
-242 EVEDL
+242 EVAEY
-247 KEHEEE
+247 EVVQREEE
-253 EREEAKE
+253 QE
-260 TTPQFELFGRKNFK
+260 TTPQFELFGRKDFK
-274 KEKEKELQEEVEAA
+274 KEKAKKQEEQEEEA

-329 ERYETSVQHLHRLNQ
+329 DRYETSVQNLYRVNQ
-344 TDEVYLTAG
+344 TEDIYLTAG
-353 QIIYIPVPRVK
+353 QIIYIPVSRAK
-364 TK
+364 AK

>member
-1 MTYSLGG
+1 M
-8 GKEVA
+8 A

-45 VEIEELEYE
+45 VEIEELDHE

-67 IARQDDS
+67 VARQDDS
-74 AFSLRDLSPAKSIDY
+74 AYSLRDLSPAKSIDY

-114 VKQVEEL
+114 VKVIEEL

-140 LADVSIS
+140 LADISIT
-147 GLCEGERIHN
+147 GLCDEERI
-157 EVQEEE
+157 EDEEEETAYAELEVDSVQEDENRPTPYLEE
-163 VEREPEITVM
+163 P
-173 NEEEVERAPE
+173 AY
-183 IAVVNE
+183 
-189 EEVEREPEITVVN
+189 
-202 EDKTQVEVE
+202 K
-211 EVTVHTESDGW
+211 ESDEW
-222 EDYAFEPFQLEA
+222 EDYAFEPFQLEE
-234 RKEQELEE
+234 RKEQE
-242 EVEDL
+242 V
-247 KEHEEE
+247 EEE
-253 EREEAKE
+253 EIEEHEFVAREEEKE
-260 TTPQFELFGRKNFK
+260 TTPQFELFGRKDFK
-274 KEKEKELQEEVEAA
+274 KEKAKKQEEQEEET

-329 ERYETSVQHLHRLNQ
+329 DRYETSVQNLYRVNQ
-344 TDEVYLTAG
+344 TEDIYLTTG
-353 QIIYIPVPRVK
+353 QIIYIPVSR
-364 TK
+364 TKAK

>member
-1 MTYSLGG
+1 M
-8 GKEVA
+8 A

-45 VEIEELEYE
+45 VEIEELDHE

-67 IARQDDS
+67 VARQDDS
-74 AFSLRDLSPAKSIDY
+74 DYSLRDLSPAKSIDY

-114 VKQVEEL
+114 VKVIEEL

-140 LADVSIS
+140 LADISIT
-147 GLCEGERIHN
+147 GLCDEERI
-157 EVQEEE
+157 EDEEE
-163 VEREPEITVM
+163 ETAYAEL
-173 NEEEVERAPE
+173 
-183 IAVVNE
+183 
-189 EEVEREPEITVVN
+189 
-202 EDKTQVEVE
+202 EDDSAQEYETRPTPQVEE
-211 EVTVHTESDGW
+211 PAYKESDEW
-222 EDYAFEPFQLEA
+222 EDYAFEPFQLEE
-234 RKEQELEE
+234 RKEQE
-242 EVEDL
+242 V
-247 KEHEEE
+247 EEE
-253 EREEAKE
+253 EIEEHEFVEREEEKE
-260 TTPQFELFGRKNFK
+260 TTPQFELFGRKDFK
-274 KEKEKELQEEVEAA
+274 KEQAKKQEVQEEET

-329 ERYETSVQHLHRLNQ
+329 ERYETSVQNLYRVNQ
-344 TDEVYLTAG
+344 TEDIYLTTG
-353 QIIYIPVPRVK
+353 QIIYIPVSRAK

>member
-67 IARQDDS
+67 VARQDDS
-74 AFSLRDLSPAKSIDY
+74 AFSLRDLSPAKAIDY
-89 VETREDGVNELV
+89 VEMREDGVNELV

-140 LADVSIS
+140 LADISIS
-147 GLCEGERIHN
+147 GLCEDERIHN
-157 EVQEEE
+157 EAYEEE
-163 VEREPEITVM
+163 LEDVEVDRI
-173 NEEEVERAPE
+173 EEVK
-183 IAVVNE
+183 AVD
-189 EEVEREPEITVVN
+189 
-202 EDKTQVEVE
+202 EDDTLVE
-211 EVTVHTESDGW
+211 EAVVHTESDGW
-222 EDYAFEPFQLEA
+222 EDYAFEPFQLEE

-242 EVEDL
+242 IEDL
-247 KEHEEE
+247 EEQEEE
-253 EREEAKE
+253 EREEAIKE
-260 TTPQFELFGRKNFK
+260 ITPQFELFGRKDFK
-274 KEKEKELQEEVEAA
+274 KEKKKKAEEEAEAA

-329 ERYETSVQHLHRLNQ
+329 ERYETSVQHLHRVNQ

-353 QIIYIPVPRVK
+353 QIIYIPVSRVK

>member
-1 MTYSLGG
+1 M
-8 GKEVA
+8 A
-13 TDHSL
+13 ADHSL

-33 VEELLSISLDPD
+33 VDELLSISLDPD
-45 VEIEELEYE
+45 VEIEELDHE

-67 IARQDDS
+67 VARQDDS
-74 AFSLRDLSPAKSIDY
+74 AYSLRELSPAKSIDY

-114 VKQVEEL
+114 VKVIEEL

-140 LADVSIS
+140 LADISIT
-147 GLCEGERIHN
+147 GLCDEERS
-157 EVQEEE
+157 EDEEE
-163 VEREPEITVM
+163 TVYADL
-173 NEEEVERAPE
+173 EEDSAQEDENRPAPH
-183 IAVVNE
+183 
-189 EEVEREPEITVVN
+189 
-202 EDKTQVEVE
+202 VE
-211 EVTVHTESDGW
+211 EPKYKESDEW
-222 EDYAFEPFQLEA
+222 EDYAFEPFQLEE

-242 EVEDL
+242 EKIE
-247 KEHEEE
+247 EHEFV
-253 EREEAKE
+253 EREEEQETTPQLEEEKIEEHEFVEREEEQE
-260 TTPQFELFGRKNFK
+260 TTPQFELFGRKDFK
-274 KEKEKELQEEVEAA
+274 KEKAKKQEEQEEE

-317 FVQEGDTIESVA
+317 FVQEGDTIESIA
-329 ERYETSVQHLHRLNQ
+329 DRYETSVQNLYRVNQ
-344 TDEVYLTAG
+344 TEDIFLNTG
-353 QIIYIPVPRVK
+353 QIIYIPVSRVK
-364 TK
+364 AK

>member
-45 VEIEELEYE
+45 VEIEELDHE

-67 IARQDDS
+67 VARQDDS
-74 AFSLRDLSPAKSIDY
+74 AYSLRDLSPAKSIDY

-114 VKQVEEL
+114 VKVIEEL

-140 LADVSIS
+140 LADISIT
-147 GLCEGERIHN
+147 GLCDEERI
-157 EVQEEE
+157 EDEEE
-163 VEREPEITVM
+163 
-173 NEEEVERAPE
+173 EEE
-183 IAVVNE
+183 E
-189 EEVEREPEITVVN
+189 EEETAYAELEVDSAQ
-202 EDKTQVEVE
+202 EDENRPTPQVEE
-211 EVTVHTESDGW
+211 PAYKESDEW
-222 EDYAFEPFQLEA
+222 EDYAFEPFQLEE
-234 RKEQELEE
+234 RKEQE
-242 EVEDL
+242 V
-247 KEHEEE
+247 EEE
-253 EREEAKE
+253 EIEEHEFVEREEEKE
-260 TTPQFELFGRKNFK
+260 TTPQFELFGRKDFK
-274 KEKEKELQEEVEAA
+274 KEKAKKQEEQEEET

-329 ERYETSVQHLHRLNQ
+329 ERYETSVQNLYRVNQ
-344 TDEVYLTAG
+344 TEDIYLTTG
-353 QIIYIPVPRVK
+353 QIIYIPVSRAK
-364 TK
+364 AK